1 MFRRPQAE
9 KDKFRELERK
19 REYRADIKS
28 KLFTTLGRN
37 FVAGSSSSEEGGLP
51 RLALM
56 TAAGRLVCKLCNHE
70 SLDIVG
76 FQSHVKLDTHRR
88 SVNELRE
95 EIEVQKT
102 VIDHIQKLIKAQ
114 SDEDPEPNHSHMNN
128 NNSKMVQEDSSPAH
142 PDSFLNKRGPLTSM
156 KIEERIV
163 DDSDPSETHFSE
175 NHSTSQ
181 NKPSTSKAQLQSAV
195 KQQESADT
203 DTWRPETNKSLI
215 ALLAEPV
222 LEDDAHDAGFG
233 ANKGFEGANKGGVS
247 ALQTKLVG
255 ENEKT
260 QDRLAQLKQRAMKNR
275 MGGGK

>member
-28 KLFTTLGRN
+28 KLFTSLGRS
-37 FVAGSSSSEEGGLP
+37 FVAGSSSSEEGSLP
-51 RLALM
+51 KLAQM
-56 TAAGRLVCKLCNHE
+56 TAAGRLVCKLCSHE

-76 FQSHVKLDTHRR
+76 FQSHVRLDTHRR
-88 SVNELRE
+88 AVNELRE

-102 VIDHIQKLIKAQ
+102 VIEHIQKLIKAQ
-114 SDEDPEPNHSHMNN
+114 SDEDPEPEHSHMNN
-128 NNSKMVQEDSSPAH
+128 NSKMIQEDTAPGN

-163 DDSDPSETHFSE
+163 EDPDPSETHFSG
-175 NHSTSQ
+175 NPSPNQ
-181 NKPSTSKAQLQSAV
+181 NKPSTSNPQPQNGLKH
-195 KQQESADT
+195 QESADT

-222 LEDDAHDAGFG
+222 HEEEGQNTRFG
-233 ANKGFEGANKGGVS
+233 GSTANEGANKGGVS
-247 ALQTKLVG
+247 AVQAKLVG
-255 ENEKT
+255 ESEKT
-260 QDRLAQLKQRAMKNR
+260 KDRLAQLKERAMKNR
-275 MGGGK
+275 VGGGK